1 MHWIYYVACFLTR
14 VILFLF
20 TRWRVLGREHI
31 PAEGPLLVAANHMSL
46 TDPPIVGVSIKRPAM
61 SLAKE
66 ELFRSRIQQY
76 IFHNFGAFPIRRG
89 GMNRNLLR
97 FAERWF
103 GEGMAL
109 IVFPEGRRSMEGQL
123 VDAFSGAALIAVR
136 NGVPILPV
144 GIHGTEKIT
153 GLTWWLRR
161 PRVTVNIGRPFN
173 LPSVNGKVTREQ
185 LAEFT
190 HSIMGRIAE
199 LLPEEYRGQYN
210 GG

>member
-66 ELFRSRIQQY
+66 ELFRSRIQRY